1 MRSLFVRVY
10 GSRSRDSFIGS
21 DTELD
26 YLRYTRIPVNSCNRR
41 IKMFLLK
48 FKRIR

>member
-10 GSRSRDSFIGS
+10 GSRSRDSFIDS

-26 YLRYTRIPVNSCNRR
+26 YLRYTRILVNSYNRR
-41 IKMFLLK
+41 IKTFLLK
-48 FKRIR
+48 FKKIR